1 MQPAMTHLASAGELV
16 AAKRFDE
23 AEGEILRALSDA
35 PRNVQAL
42 NLLAL
47 VRYKLGR
54 LQEAHATYREIAGA
68 SPQDAHARR
77 NLGLIALKLGNVDE
91 ALPELEMAV
100 RLTPGDERAWSYL
113 GYAYAK
119 KGEVVEAAAAFR
131 RAGQDALALELEHAA
146 TVRRPPTPMRYSA
159 VSPDSGDRVAVG
171 DRAAPAGGRGGT
183 PAMTGRSRTAV
194 GAHALAPPLP
204 PPMDAAALRLGSID
218 LPPALAA
225 DAARAIEATPV
236 PLLAFVLSRLG
247 QAPAPAI
254 PTGALRLTIADEVHV
269 RADGILAG
277 AGNLVWHPAFRRAQ
291 GRHTTERLGADG
303 ARFFRL
309 TGTGDVWIAG
319 APARWLPVSLTE
331 DVLYVRE
338 DRVLAFDGTLSWE
351 TGTVPGA
358 DLRMLQFRGRGIV
371 ALALDEAPIAIK
383 VTEDRPTLLT
393 GARLVGWVGR
403 LVPHG
408 APVARGGDAGAS
420 PFQVGCQGEGVVLL
434 DTPRG

>member
-16 AAKRFDE
+16 AAKRFGE
-23 AEGEILRALSDA
+23 AESEILRALSDA

-54 LQEAHATYREIAGA
+54 LEEAHATYREIAGA
-68 SPQDAHARR
+68 APQDAHARR

-100 RLTPGDERAWSYL
+100 RLTPADERAWSYL

-119 KGEVVEAAAAFR
+119 KGDVVEAAAAFR

-159 VSPDSGDRVAVG
+159 PPAVNGDPIGPV
-171 DRAAPAGGRGGT
+171 DLSAAADGRGR
-183 PAMTGRSRTAV
+183 PPVATGRSRTAV

-204 PPMDAAALRLGSID
+204 PPLEAAAARLGTIEV
-218 LPPALAA
+218 PPEIAVE
-225 DAARAIEATPV
+225 AARAIEATPV

-269 RADGILAG
+269 RADGVLAG
-277 AGNLVWHPAFRRAQ
+277 AGSLVWHPAFRRSQ
-291 GRHTTERLGADG
+291 GRHTTERLGSDG

-309 TGTGDVWIAG
+309 TGTGEVWIAG

-408 APVARGGDAGAS
+408 APVAGGGDPDAS
-420 PFQVGCQGEGVVLL
+420 PFQVACQGEGVVLL
-434 DTPRG
+434 DTPKG